1 MKQETISSHNFRKKI
16 TFCYIHAKMTNLL
29 TMLPKCTQISRIV
42 SFFLKIF
49 MSGQKSCWHMNIA
62 IQSHRLYINKNLLL
76 QSVLKSAPSSL
87 RFTKDLVKQLLPFLY
102 FTTEPESQEYVLW
115 FLHVF
120 LYINKQQPDMSRTS
134 KKYTISNFISVIF
147 SQLQYLI

>member
-1 MKQETISSHNFRKKI
+1 
-16 TFCYIHAKMTNLL
+16 
-29 TMLPKCTQISRIV
+29 
-42 SFFLKIF
+42 
-49 MSGQKSCWHMNIA
+49 MNIA

-120 LYINKQQPDMSRTS
+120 LYINK
-134 KKYTISNFISVIF
+134 
-147 SQLQYLI
+147 